1 MTTRHLLD
9 DTDASPH
16 FSGQTND
23 AATLL
28 DSQDAIPQNA
38 TSEVQDLLTES
49 SPNGQFHVD
58 DTNVHVASH
67 GNPFRSGGPNDSQP
81 ASPKSPKSPKL
92 SHSFTFNK
100 RRAVPQPN
108 QLRVDVPT
116 EVMVG
121 APSFNRLNRNAD
133 SYDPHTVEFALES
146 IGRRVAYGNF
156 STIDWI
162 HDSAKERVRLRKLAA
177 IPGWKGVVLRAWDA
191 SQAWILVFLVGAVS
205 GVLAAWIDVAGEW
218 LSDLKTGYC
227 SEGFYLN
234 RLFCCWHVPVGDTCN
249 QWIPWSA
256 AIGATGFGASTAS
269 FFLYVF
275 WAVLFAVSAAVL
287 VKEYAPYAAGSG
299 LAEVRTILG
308 GFVIRK
314 FLGVWTLVIK
324 CIGLALSTA
333 SGLSLGKEGPLVH
346 VACCVGNVFAR
357 LFPKYSKN
365 EAKKREILSAAAAAG
380 VSVAFGAPIGGVLF
394 SLEEVSYYF
403 PMKTLWRSFLCAMM
417 GAIALQLMNPF
428 RTGKLVMFQVTY
440 NRDWHAFELPWF
452 VLLGVMGGLYG
463 AFFIKA
469 NVRWVAFRKNGWL
482 KNYQVQEVFVVS
494 LITAIV
500 GYSIIFLRVNM
511 GELLAN
517 LFRECEEMENDF
529 HGVCQKDKWARTVFM
544 LLLSFVV
551 KIILTIFTFGIRVPA
566 GIFVPSMAI
575 GATFGRAL
583 GIIVQHWQ
591 ETYPHLWIFSGCPPD
606 SQCVTPGTY
615 AMVGAAAALGGVT
628 RMTVCL
634 TVIMFEVTGAL
645 SYGTLT
651 NCLLIA

>member
-1 MTTRHLLD
+1 MSRHLLD
-9 DTDASPH
+9 DSDTSPKL
-16 FSGQTND
+16 SGTND
-23 AATLL
+23 TPIQQ
-28 DSQDAIPQNA
+28 DSLQRLEQTVHFQTPESPQNGEFNVDD
-38 TSEVQDLLTES
+38 THVKSESIPS
-49 SPNGQFHVD
+49 SPNGLKR
-58 DTNVHVASH
+58 N
-67 GNPFRSGGPNDSQP
+67 
-81 ASPKSPKSPKL
+81 
-92 SHSFTFNK
+92 FTFNK
-100 RRAVPQPN
+100 RKAVLQPD
-108 QLRVDVPT
+108 QLRVEVPT
-116 EVMVG
+116 ELFVETGLGVSPNTPG
-121 APSFNRLNRNAD
+121 FYRPRRNVD

-162 HDSAKERVRLRKLAA
+162 HDSAKERVRLRQLQSE
-177 IPGWKGVVLRAWDA
+177 PGWRGTVLRAWDA

-205 GVLAAWIDVAGEW
+205 GVLAGWIDVAGEW
-218 LSDLKTGYC
+218 LSDLKVGYC

-234 RLFCCWHVPVGDTCN
+234 RLFCCWHVHADDPCH
-249 QWIPWSA
+249 QWVPWSVA
-256 AIGATGFGASTAS
+256 LGAQGFGAHAAS
-269 FFLYVF
+269 FFMYVI
-275 WAVLFAVSAAVL
+275 WAVGFAVVAAIL

-357 LFPKYSKN
+357 IFPKYSKN

-440 NRDWHAFELPWF
+440 NRDWHAFELPLF
-452 VLLGVMGGLYG
+452 VLLGIMGGLYG

-494 LITAIV
+494 LVTAIV
-500 GYSIIFLRVNM
+500 GYSIVFLRVNM

-517 LFRECEEMENDF
+517 LFRECEEIENDF
-529 HGVCQKDKWARTVFM
+529 HGVCQKDRWAHTVVV
-544 LLLSFVV
+544 LLLSFFV
-551 KIILTIFTFGIRVPA
+551 KIILTVFTFGIRVPA

-575 GATFGRAL
+575 GAMFGRAL
-583 GIIVQHWQ
+583 GILVQHWQ
-591 ETYPHLWIFSGCPPD
+591 ETYPHLWVFSGCVPD
-606 SQCVTPGTY
+606 SQCITPGTY

-634 TVIMFEVTGAL
+634 TVIMFEITGAL
-645 SYGTLT
+645 SYGKFLSV
-651 NCLLIA
+651 N